1 MTVDREELRRLA
13 ATETM
18 TLEDIGRSLG
28 VSRQRV
34 KQLVDK
40 LGLVR
45 VDQRV
50 NPYKI
55 VHEPAPVQPWTNYP
69 GGVKAWKFDNGRCQ
83 TAGCFEILQTKTLC
97 EAHATRMRD
106 NARERAAHA
115 RPTEQVL
122 DTVTITI

>member
-13 ATETM
+13 AIETM

-55 VHEPAPVQPWTNYP
+55 VHEPAPVQPWTDYP
-69 GGVKAWKFDNGRCQ
+69 GGVKAWKSDNGRCL
-83 TAGCFEILQTKTLC
+83 TAGCFEIVKTKTLC
-97 EAHATRMRD
+97 DAHATRMRE
-106 NARERAAHA
+106 NARLRHA
-115 RPTEQVL
+115 
-122 DTVTITI
+122 IGKSA

>member
-13 ATETM
+13 AIETM

-40 LGLVR
+40 LNIER
-45 VDQRV
+45 IDQRI
-50 NPYKI
+50 NPHKI
-55 VHEPAPVQPWTNYP
+55 VREPAPVQPWTNYP

-106 NARERAAHA
+106 NARERQAQI
-115 RPTEQVL
+115 RSVKQVL
-122 DTVTITI
+122 DTVTQTV